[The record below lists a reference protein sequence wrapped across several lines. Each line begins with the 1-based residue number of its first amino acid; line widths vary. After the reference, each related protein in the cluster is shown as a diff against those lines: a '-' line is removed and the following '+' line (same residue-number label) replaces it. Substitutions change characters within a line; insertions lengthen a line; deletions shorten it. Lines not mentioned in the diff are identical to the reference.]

1 MARVAFVLLDNKFL
15 QVRNMPETALLFP
28 DLAPKTDVSNDSNQP
43 LQIIIHSEVFQKVG
57 STIAEIIPIIKAHTR
72 YFSDS
77 ACIYKNN
84 LLQ

>member
-57 STIAEIIPIIKAHTR
+57 STIAEIIPIILHNKGTYQILFGFCLH
-72 YFSDS
+72 
-77 ACIYKNN
+77 I
-84 LLQ
+84 